1 MLQWH
6 NGNDTNTN
14 IDIFR
19 HVSCDRAF
27 CLQKIHVTIG
37 NVNVQCNL
45 RGFAICMQILI
56 GFILCTGCLKKMS
69 FSGKTAL
76 TAFKLIQNAKGLGV
90 LENSGYHYF
99 S

>member
-19 HVSCDRAF
+19 HVSCDRAN

-56 GFILCTGCLKKMS
+56 GFILDINVG
-69 FSGKTAL
+69 
-76 TAFKLIQNAKGLGV
+76 FKSTFMVFNNSYAKI
-90 LENSGYHYF
+90 
-99 S
+99 